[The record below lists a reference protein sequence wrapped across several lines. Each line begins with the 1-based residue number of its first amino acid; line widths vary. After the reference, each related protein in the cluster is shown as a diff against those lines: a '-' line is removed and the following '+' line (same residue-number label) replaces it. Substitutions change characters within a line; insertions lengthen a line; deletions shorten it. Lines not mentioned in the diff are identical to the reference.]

1 MNSILK
7 LSIGFIILSLM
18 ATVFICLRKIKKTD
32 IDKLQDVDFVF
43 EKTKSDMAQKALK
56 QMIHYEGFAIDTT
69 WVLRNYE
76 KRGLLSDY
84 IKQRPALI
92 LFYPNHFCHECFEG
106 DLYRF
111 NEVCKRHIGRA
122 FILSTQL
129 TNREM
134 YLWGKEQGAVADALQ
149 INPSQKKL
157 FTEIEEP
164 CFFVLTEDMQVR
176 LFFNPA
182 PDLPELSDWFFEK
195 AESILK
201 QTDHKLK
208 K

>member
-1 MNSILK
+1 
-7 LSIGFIILSLM
+7 
-18 ATVFICLRKIKKTD
+18 
-32 IDKLQDVDFVF
+32 
-43 EKTKSDMAQKALK
+43 
-56 QMIHYEGFAIDTT
+56 
-69 WVLRNYE
+69 
-76 KRGLLSDY
+76 
-84 IKQRPALI
+84 
-92 LFYPNHFCHECFEG
+92 
-106 DLYRF
+106 
-111 NEVCKRHIGRA
+111 
-122 FILSTQL
+122 
-129 TNREM
+129 M
-134 YLWGKEQGAVADALQ
+134 YLWGKEQGVVADALQ

-176 LFFNPA
+176 LFFNPD